1 MQLYLKVPR
10 NKVRFSDLFMT
21 FKRTL
26 KANNFAL
33 DRLLQGSNAE
43 HYLETGNKL
52 QSCHRQRKMLMYTAN
67 KISLILAQTSCTT
80 LGKSF
85 KWLSCKSQCKT
96 PTDFQIAVKT
106 FVEN

>member
-52 QSCHRQRKMLMYTAN
+52 
-67 KISLILAQTSCTT
+67 
-80 LGKSF
+80 
-85 KWLSCKSQCKT
+85 
-96 PTDFQIAVKT
+96 
-106 FVEN
+106 